1 MNAQSI
7 LITGIGVVSS
17 IGAGVERFGDA
28 LYRGACGVRS
38 FAGPP
43 PFAAALVDDFDA
55 SAFIDS
61 LPGCPSSTRLR
72 AKRLWRQST
81 HSARVTSA
89 AAMEAWFSAG
99 SQKADETIRTG
110 IVAGGNNTSQ
120 QYQADAWHRFAETP
134 EYLSPRH
141 AFLAMDTHPMSQIS
155 EMLEIRGFGLT
166 AGAASAS
173 GNAALWNARQ
183 LLLSGA
189 ADRILVCGLCQEL
202 SPMERQAYT
211 IVGAM
216 AVSDS
221 AADPG
226 ALYRPFDRASRG
238 FVAGEGSASLVLET
252 EESAAARGAPVWAVV
267 PGASLLLDGSH
278 LPHTSVEG
286 ERRAMTQAMREA
298 GLRPQKIDLVS
309 AHGSGSEQ
317 GDRVECE
324 ALSEVFGDA
333 RPWVNST
340 KSLTGHCLTA
350 AGLVEIAACLLQMRR
365 GFVHPNRNLDR
376 PIDPRIRFA
385 GPAAVDLPV
394 RSILSNSFGF
404 GGINSSVILSHPE
417 RLDSP

>member
-1 MNAQSI
+1 VSAQSI
-7 LITGIGVVSS
+7 VITGIGVVSS

-28 LYRGACGVRS
+28 LYQGACGVRN

-43 PFAAALVDDFDA
+43 PFAAALLDDFDA
-55 SAFIDS
+55 SAFVDGLS
-61 LPGCPSSTRLR
+61 ACPTATRQR
-72 AKRLWRQST
+72 AKRLWRHST
-81 HSARVTSA
+81 YSARVTGA

-99 SQKADETIRTG
+99 CTEAEGANRTG
-110 IVAGGNNTSQ
+110 IVTGGNNTSQ
-120 QYQADAWHRFAETP
+120 QYLAEAFQLFSDTP

-155 EMLEIRGFGLT
+155 EILEIHGFGLT
-166 AGAASAS
+166 TGAASAS

-189 ADRILVCGLCQEL
+189 ADRILVCGVCQEL
-202 SPMERQAYT
+202 SPLERQAYT
-211 IVGAM
+211 IMGAM
-216 AVSDS
+216 AVSDP

-226 ALYRPFDRASRG
+226 AVYRPFDCASRG
-238 FVAGEGSASLVLET
+238 FVAGEGSACVVLET
-252 EESAAARGAPVWAVV
+252 GESAAARGASVWAVV

-286 ERRAMTQAMREA
+286 ERRAMSKALLEA
-298 GLRPQKIDLVS
+298 GLQPQQIDLVS

-324 ALSEVFGDA
+324 ALSEVFGDSK
-333 RPWVNST
+333 PWVNST

-350 AGLVEIAACLLQMRR
+350 AGLVEIAACVLQMRR
-365 GFVHPNRNLDR
+365 GFVHANRNLDR

-385 GPAAVDLPV
+385 GPEAIDAPV
-394 RSILSNSFGF
+394 RNILSNSFGF
-404 GGINSSVILSHPE
+404 GGINSSVILSHSE